1 MNWFRLNALLNA
13 NGVLGINRRNAE
25 YMLPHNP
32 RACYPLVD
40 DKTLTKQLAAR
51 AGVAVPELYGVIE
64 IQQQVRTLPQLL
76 GKYRDF
82 VVKPARGSQGD
93 GIIVV
98 TGRTRN
104 SYRIADG
111 SLMDEHELGFHV
123 SNILA
128 GIYSLGGQSDKALIE
143 YRVNFDPVFEKI
155 TYRGVPDVRIIV
167 FRGVPVMAMVRL
179 PTRMSGG
186 KANLHQG
193 AIGTGVDMATGR
205 TLDAVWRTEIVTEHP
220 DTGNPVS
227 GVQIPHWDT
236 LLELGARSHELTGL
250 GYQGIDIVL
259 DRDLGP
265 LILELNARPG
275 LAIQM
280 ANQAG
285 LRTRLDSVQRELPG
299 LRTLAD
305 RVAFARERFAHARS
319 PVQVPA

>member
-82 VVKPARGSQGD
+82 VIKPARGSQGD

-128 GIYSLGGQSDKALIE
+128 GIYSKAKPHSIRLTNADLINKKLNKDSFISLQNIFSVSFIRAE
-143 YRVNFDPVFEKI
+143 VAV
-155 TYRGVPDVRIIV
+155 GIV
-167 FRGVPVMAMVRL
+167 EIACDFAMNKNK
-179 PTRMSGG
+179 G
-186 KANLHQG
+186 
-193 AIGTGVDMATGR
+193 
-205 TLDAVWRTEIVTEHP
+205 
-220 DTGNPVS
+220 
-227 GVQIPHWDT
+227 
-236 LLELGARSHELTGL
+236 
-250 GYQGIDIVL
+250 
-259 DRDLGP
+259 
-265 LILELNARPG
+265 
-275 LAIQM
+275 
-280 ANQAG
+280 
-285 LRTRLDSVQRELPG
+285 
-299 LRTLAD
+299 
-305 RVAFARERFAHARS
+305 
-319 PVQVPA
+319 